1 MDKLIA
7 ATFKS
12 RTFWVN
18 IVLAVGGIFSTTL
31 QPVAEQLQT
40 MDDSTVATGV
50 TVLLTVVNLVMRY
63 LTQAKIDSN
72 P

>member
-18 IVLAVGGIFSTTL
+18 IALAVGGIFSTTL